1 MKIVKILG
9 GLGNQMFQ
17 YALACSIKANQPE
30 EEVKL
35 DLHCFRGYHL
45 HNGYEL
51 NKIFHPSFQAAQ
63 LKEVIKVAYPYCN
76 YNFWRI
82 GSRLLPSKKSMI
94 TEDSRKAI
102 DTSILSLNGSA
113 YYDGYWQSEEY
124 FKDIRDCILKE
135 FSFPL
140 FEEKNKACAEAILN
154 SNSLSIHVRRGDFIN
169 HPLYKG
175 ICTLQYYKNAI
186 DKINS
191 MTKIDHVFIFSND
204 IKWCQDNFSSLLND
218 KTTTYIDWNKGAQS
232 YIDIHLM
239 SLCKHNIIANS
250 SFSWWGAWL
259 NQNKDKIVV
268 SPRIWDNSGS
278 ASNPICKT
286 WTKI

>member
-17 YALACSIKANQPE
+17 YALACSLKAHQPK

-51 NKIFHPSFQAAQ
+51 DKLFHPAFQAAS
-63 LKEVIKVAYPYCN
+63 LSEIIKVAYPYCS
-76 YNFWRI
+76 YNVWRV
-82 GSRLLPSKKSMI
+82 GSRILPRRKSMI
-94 TEDSRKAI
+94 TENTKEAVN
-102 DTSILSLNGSA
+102 TSILSLKASA

-124 FKDIRDCILKE
+124 FKDIRGDVLKA
-135 FSFPL
+135 FTFPSFD
-140 FEEKNKACAEAILN
+140 EKNKAYAEVILN

-169 HPLYKG
+169 HPLYKD
-175 ICTLQYYKNAI
+175 ICTLQYYQNAI
-186 DKINS
+186 KRIS
-191 MTKIDHVFIFSND
+191 ALTKIDHVFIFSND
-204 IKWCQDNFSSLLND
+204 IQWCKDNMSAYLRGII
-218 KTTTYIDWNKGAQS
+218 TTYIDWNKGAQS
-232 YIDIHLM
+232 YNDIHLM

-259 NQNKDKIVV
+259 NKNPNKVV
-268 SPRIWDNSGS
+268 ISPQTWDNSEA
-278 ASNPICKT
+278 ASNPICKD
-286 WTKI
+286 WIRI